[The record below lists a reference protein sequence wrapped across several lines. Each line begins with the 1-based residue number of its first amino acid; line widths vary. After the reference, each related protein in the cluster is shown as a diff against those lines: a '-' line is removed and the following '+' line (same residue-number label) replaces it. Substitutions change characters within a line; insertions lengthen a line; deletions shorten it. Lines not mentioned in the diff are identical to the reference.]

1 MRDPAVTTW
10 AIALAPQPKPA
21 PVGRHWWRDLVTQ
34 HHRDARDAW
43 ERLRESEPFLQYEDD
58 EFRAELPPPTLKDAM
73 VGLSVGKLSPVGYG
87 VAL

>member
-21 PVGRHWWRDLVTQ
+21 PLGRHWWRDLVTT

-43 ERLRESEPFLQYEDD
+43 ERLRESEPFLQHEAADFV
-58 EFRAELPPPTLKDAM
+58 EAHPPPRLKDAM
-73 VGLSVGKLSPVGYG
+73 VGLSVGKYAPRGYG